1 MPDKPAISILI
12 PVYNGEKYLQETLSS
27 IEKQSFKDFEVIC
40 VDDLSTDK
48 SLEILNT
55 FAERDPRFKV
65 ILRDSKGR
73 CAVTGIIYG
82 LPYCQG
88 EYFFYCSQ
96 DDLIAEDCLEK
107 AYQRAIETGA
117 DAVIPAV
124 DFYYETG
131 EKHGGL
137 YPPNQDYRLAL
148 SGKEAFVLSLNWQ
161 IAGSSL
167 RKMPLLKRIGYD
179 DLYYNSCEYNT
190 RVFYLNCNK
199 VVFSEG
205 VFYYREDNPDAITK
219 NLSWQRFEELGT
231 QVRLLKIVL
240 EGHFDKTVTDAYL
253 KEVIKSV
260 KHWQKLYVK
269 HAENLPVDKIAHVR
283 SLIKQAKKEILCL
296 SIQYK
301 KVMPIFK
308 CLTLYCGRKRP

>member
-1 MPDKPAISILI
+1 MSNKPAISILV
-12 PVYNGEKYLQETLSS
+12 PVYNGERYLEATLAS

-40 VDDLSTDK
+40 VDDISTDG
-48 SLEILNT
+48 SLAILET

-65 ILRDSKGR
+65 VLRENKGR

-88 EYFFYCSQ
+88 DYFFYCSQ

-107 AYQRAIETGA
+107 AFQRAIETGA

-124 DFYYETG
+124 DFYYEDG
-131 EKHGGL
+131 GKHGGL
-137 YPPNQDYRLAL
+137 YPPNGDYTFELSPQD
-148 SGKEAFVLSLNWQ
+148 AFVRSLNWQ

-167 RKMPLLKRIGYD
+167 RKMDLLKRIGYD

-205 VFYYREDNPDAITK
+205 VFYYREDNPEAITK
-219 NLSWQRFEELGT
+219 SISWQRFEELGT
-231 QVRLLKIVL
+231 QVRLLHIVL
-240 EGHFDKTVTDAYL
+240 DGDFDEAVKNDYL
-253 KEVIKSV
+253 KDVTQSI

-269 HAENLPVDKIAHVR
+269 HAETLTPDKREHVK
-283 SLIKQAKKEILCL
+283 SIMSQAKKAVWRL
-296 SIQYK
+296 SFQHK
-301 KVMPIFK
+301 KLKNIFK
-308 CLTLYCGRKRP
+308 CLSLR